1 MNPMLWTPGQAFGAV
16 TPHGVVV
23 IEGAGAE
30 QSAQVWK
37 LLNEGSE
44 LDAVI
49 RQLTQDLSSSANAL
63 PSFAAVVTHNDEV
76 HVAARGTCSV
86 HIDTAKG
93 CVDVIASE
101 DSRWEEKR
109 VPRPSGWTIRTSAS
123 SQMNDGDQPPLPI
136 INGMILVGSLSTSPV
151 VGTAQA
157 QQTVSQDAQ
166 AQQPASQ
173 HVDENQPQ
181 VAPSLPDHKQEPTH
195 APSQPSAA
203 PTPAAPA
210 PAVPAPTVPA
220 PTPQVSAAHAPR
232 PTAEQPFAPGEGPWV
247 DDDMTD
253 LFCEHTIA
261 MHSIEAAVVRHLRND
276 ANPFQHEEGAA
287 PTGAQSD
294 VQQANGQNNASLT
307 NAAQPGLVQSAPTQP
322 QVPSPQVPPVP
333 SSPQV
338 HPQSTPAQPTHAH
351 PTPVPAVPAQ
361 PAPGQPAPAR
371 PTPGQP
377 VPPQPGAGQNLS
389 DQMPAPAL
397 IQVPPFTPADQSHHT
412 VRSKDA
418 PPQVRTGQP
427 TPPAQAPAREPRG
440 SMIFALLCPN
450 GHANP
455 THITTCHLCGAA
467 LSTATTQVPQPSLG
481 AVYFSTG
488 EVFTLDRDIVVGRRP
503 TYRPQPGR
511 TDAHL
516 VPVPSPNQEI
526 SRTHCVIVVDGWDVR
541 VQDLRSNNG
550 TFLLRPGHNPL
561 RVTEGQPT
569 VMRVGDVLDI
579 GDGVTIRMEAS

>member
-30 QSAQVWK
+30 QSTQVWN
-37 LLNEGSE
+37 LLSEGSE

-49 RQLTQDLSSSANAL
+49 RQLTQDLSSSANTL

-93 CVDVIASE
+93 GVDVMASE

-136 INGMILVGSLSTSPV
+136 INGIILVGTLSTSPD
-151 VGTAQA
+151 TLA
-157 QQTVSQDAQ
+157 
-166 AQQPASQ
+166 
-173 HVDENQPQ
+173 
-181 VAPSLPDHKQEPTH
+181 
-195 APSQPSAA
+195 
-203 PTPAAPA
+203 PAAAASSASMPK
-210 PAVPAPTVPA
+210 
-220 PTPQVSAAHAPR
+220 PQVSAAHAPR

-287 PTGAQSD
+287 PAGAQSD
-294 VQQANGQNNASLT
+294 VQQANGQNNASPP

-322 QVPSPQVPPVP
+322 QVPSPQVLPLP

-351 PTPVPAVPAQ
+351 PAPVPAVPAQ
-361 PAPGQPAPAR
+361 PAPAR
-371 PTPGQP
+371 PAPGQP
-377 VPPQPGAGQNLS
+377 VPPQPGAGQNPS
-389 DQMPAPAL
+389 AQMPAPAL
-397 IQVPPFTPADQSHHT
+397 IQVPPFTPADQPHHT